1 MVDTI
6 SSGIISVI
14 ETVENIRDAILG
26 KIEDVIVSILA
37 IPELI
42 SLRIEELLEKFF
54 VPDEEALQEKLDAL
68 SARFAFINSINGY
81 GEHLL
86 GFLQSAAGTKAP
98 VFTVDLGDYTG
109 NYNWGSTV
117 ITIDFS
123 WYAKYKPLVDNILAG
138 IIWINWLWHMYKR
151 IPELI
156 HGQGMT
162 TAKTIDIV
170 DNMKE

>member
-1 MVDTI
+1 MVDAI

-14 ETVENIRDAILG
+14 ETVENIREAILG
-26 KIEDVIVSILA
+26 KIEEVIVSILA
-37 IPELI
+37 IPEI
-42 SLRIEELLEKFF
+42 IGIRIEELFEKFF
-54 VPDEEALQEKLDAL
+54 IPDEEATQAKLDAL
-68 SARFAFINSINGY
+68 RARFAFIDSITGY
-81 GEHLL
+81 GEHLI

-98 VFTVDLGDYTG
+98 VFTVDLSDYTG
-109 NYNWGSTV
+109 NYNWGGTV

-162 TAKTIDIV
+162 TARTVDIV
-170 DNMKE
+170 EKSKE